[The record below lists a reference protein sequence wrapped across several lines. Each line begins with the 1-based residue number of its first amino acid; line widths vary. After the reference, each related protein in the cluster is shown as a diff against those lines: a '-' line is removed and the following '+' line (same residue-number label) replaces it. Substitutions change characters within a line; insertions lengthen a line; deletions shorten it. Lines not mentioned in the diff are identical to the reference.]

1 MKTESENDL
10 ADIIQSAKRS
20 KKSGRWVILIL
31 LIALSGG
38 GYYWWRKAQDQQSS
52 APKYTLE
59 KVTRGDVAL
68 TITTTGTLEPTN
80 QVTIGSEV
88 SGTVAE
94 VYVDLNDRVTKGQA
108 LAKLDPIKLNQ
119 QAEQNRA
126 SLRAAEAQV
135 SQSEASLKEAEANLK
150 RAQQL
155 HEASGGRTPS
165 QADID
170 AAVASLNRAKANL
183 LSAEASVAQ
192 NQAALVSAENDLSR
206 TILTSP
212 VNGVILT
219 RSVEP
224 GQTVVAQF
232 TAPELFIIAEDLSSM
247 LLKVAV
253 AEADIGRV
261 DEGQNANFT
270 VDAWPKRTFTAKVQ
284 TVSYGS
290 EITDNVV
297 TYDTELEVSNEDLS
311 LRPGMTATATIAV
324 AESKDVLLVPNAALR
339 FNPRLAMAAAAPA
352 KERETS
358 LLDSLTP
365 KRPRGGNSGGRKRA
379 EGESQKDGGE
389 KPELVWVLTEGEPTP
404 IRVESGISNG
414 RFTEVSG
421 PGLSEDMEII
431 TAVQT
436 PSKS

>member
-170 AAVASLNRAKANL
+170 ATVASLNRTQANL

-192 NQAALVSAENDLSR
+192 NQAALISAENDLR
-206 TILTSP
+206 LTILTSP

-247 LLKVAV
+247 LLTVAV

-379 EGESQKDGGE
+379 AGESQKDGGE